1 MSETKGEKWLDELIS
16 RTIDSGQPQF
26 DPAAWKQKFPQEFQI
41 LKSRGSE
48 ALAPRSNAWRTI
60 MKSRTTRIAAAGVI
74 IAAIGFLVAYPGPRE
89 RPGASEISEV
99 TKSPGEML
107 TVMSLNIAY
116 RKGGMSAVEKQYDK
130 AFEMLGPR
138 STSIS
143 VKELLAEF
151 NGS

>member
-1 MSETKGEKWLDELIS
+1 MKPLNDIRKSFKELHVPTSARLDEAISGEIS
-16 RTIDSGQPQF
+16 RASVGTKHSTVPH
-26 DPAAWKQKFPQEFQI
+26 
-41 LKSRGSE
+41 
-48 ALAPRSNAWRTI
+48 PRANIWRTI